1 MKKIRGFV
9 NSNNVI
15 LTSISITI
23 IGGLLRFFRLGR
35 KSLWVDE
42 LGQLFV
48 SSKSIPDLFENLSSH
63 LSPPLDYLFLHL
75 TLLLG
80 DSEFLVRFNSAL
92 FGSLTIFVF
101 FLLTRALFSNEIAFF
116 SSILLAFSRFHI
128 HYSQQARMY
137 SLFCLLATLSFY
149 LLWIYIQR
157 KNKIHFIMMLV
168 VNLAMLYTH
177 YYGLFAIITQGLFL
191 YIHILVEKDVNI
203 KGKICQLLWTTC
215 GFIIV
220 GILYLPWLPI
230 LISQIPRFHQIVI
243 GSTTLQSYYLKYLGS
258 FSINWKFF
266 RLASWSNWPSTQI
279 QQTVISQFIL
289 DKYRAIFN
297 SPWPKNSFPP
307 FEIIFP
313 ALGIMGILSI
323 LMNWNKKKSYGFVIL
338 WLFLP
343 LFLDTFNGA
352 IKGTRFLIFILP
364 PYLIL
369 ISLGIT
375 GFKELLVTLW
385 NERVGF
391 LWVDFILTII
401 FMLVFSNLI
410 LYYYYNNNDNW
421 MEVGKYLDKHSK
433 SGDTIL
439 VLGGNSDY
447 LNYYYTGF
455 SKIIDA
461 DNMYKNDA
469 FIKTMGD
476 FNDFI
481 DNGECNWIFIS
492 QHTNKLFGNISGSNY
507 LENLESIRKILN
519 KNFVIIEDIYTHS
532 KHDLPGLYQSLNC
545 KPE

>member
-15 LTSISITI
+15 LTSILITI
-23 IGGLLRFFRLGR
+23 VGGLLRFFRLGR
-35 KSLWVDE
+35 KSLWLDE

-116 SSILLAFSRFHI
+116 SSVLLAVSRFHI

-157 KNKIHFIMMLV
+157 KNKIHFILMLV
-168 VNLAMLYTH
+168 VDLAMLYTH

-220 GILYLPWLPI
+220 GILYLPWLPT

-243 GSTTLQSYYLKYLGS
+243 GSTTLQSYYHKYLGS
-258 FSINWKFF
+258 FRINWNFF
-266 RLASWSNWPSTQI
+266 HLASWSNWPSTQI

-323 LMNWNKKKSYGFVIL
+323 LMNWNKKKSYGFVVL

-352 IKGTRFLIFILP
+352 IKETRFLIFILP

-375 GFKELLVTLW
+375 GFKDLLVTLW

-492 QHTNKLFGNISGSNY
+492 QHTNKLFGNVSGSNY

-532 KHDLPGLYQSLNC
+532 KHDLPGVYQSLNC